1 MFSLKFLQFS
11 INFLFNNVLFDVFLN
26 LIKLLTFFK
35 ALVYSIFFNYD
46 LFLLF
51 DSLFIYITKTLPSF
65 TKVEAFEN
73 LSYASNYFTNSN
85 SQIQTKYLNEELSS
99 SSRYLRFNNPVFKY
113 DYKSGDYFPKLYKEV
128 YTYLFSSINDL
139 TGGLKQAP

>member
-11 INFLFNNVLFDVFLN
+11 ITFLFNNILFDFFLN
-26 LIKLLTFFK
+26 LIKILSLFK
-35 ALVYSIFFNYD
+35 PITYSIFFNYENFLVFEG
-46 LFLLF
+46 LFT
-51 DSLFIYITKTLPSF
+51 YTTKSLPSF
-65 TKVEAFEN
+65 IKAKSSDK
-73 LSYASNYFTNSN
+73 LSYASNYFTNNN
-85 SQIQTKYLNEELSS
+85 SQIQTKYFNEELSS